1 MEITKPLQVE
11 MVPFKKGKSLNP
23 AGRPRGAKN
32 KIPKNLVDQ
41 ILEIAAH
48 LDKQGKGLAH
58 LAAKDPKWFYEVFLR
73 LLVPKN
79 QLLTGAEPAKPV
91 SIEVCWVKPGEHH

>member
-1 MEITKPLQVE
+1 MELSKPLQVD
-11 MVPFKKGKSLNP
+11 MVPVTKGNSLNP

-41 ILEIAAH
+41 ILEIAAD
-48 LDKQGKGLAH
+48 LDKQGKGLKHFAVD
-58 LAAKDPKWFYEVFLR
+58 DPRWFFESFLK